1 MSGPSGATQAGCAH
15 LRMCDQWLG
24 NMFSVIRALP
34 LYMYRLETLSE
45 ALMGQGQLLAKR
57 C

>member
-45 ALMGQGQLLAKR
+45 ALMG
-57 C
+57 